1 MTNELNCATVKHN
14 TNRLGDI
21 MFTVIAILAFVAG
34 VYAFKDDLHAGY
46 AYSLMGF
53 IVAWLLWMQYVG

>member
-1 MTNELNCATVKHN
+1 
-14 TNRLGDI
+14 

-34 VYAFKDDLHAGY
+34 VYAFKEDMNAGY

-53 IVAWLLWMQYVG
+53 IVAWLLWMQYVS